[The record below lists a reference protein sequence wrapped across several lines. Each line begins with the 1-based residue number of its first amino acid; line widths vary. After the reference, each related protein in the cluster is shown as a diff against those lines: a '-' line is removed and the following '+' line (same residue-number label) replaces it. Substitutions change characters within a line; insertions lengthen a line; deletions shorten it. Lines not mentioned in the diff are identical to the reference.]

1 LFIQSKYNFCL
12 TSKTYLN
19 IHSKTEAAMSNYA
32 KLQAQIEQLQKEAD
46 SIRGR
51 ERVETIANIKKAI
64 ALFDLTAAELG
75 LSGTKGGKGTKA
87 GKGGKAAKAAKA
99 PKTAG
104 LKRRGRPAK
113 AGAKKLGRPPKTE
126 GTLAADRKVAKKAGK
141 KARKAAGV
149 KIKKSKGAGDGRSM
163 VAPKYRDSAT
173 GITWT
178 GRGKQPKWV
187 VAAIASGKTL
197 ADLKI

>member
-1 LFIQSKYNFCL
+1 
-12 TSKTYLN
+12 
-19 IHSKTEAAMSNYA
+19 MSSYA

-51 ERVETIANIKKAI
+51 ERIETIANIKKAI

-75 LSGTKGGKGTKA
+75 LSAKGAKGAKA
-87 GKGGKAAKAAKA
+87 SKGAKKAGGKAAGA
-99 PKTAG
+99 
-104 LKRRGRPAK
+104 KRRGRPAK
-113 AGAKKLGRPPKTE
+113 VGAKKAGRPPK
-126 GTLAADRKVAKKAGK
+126 AADGTSAAGKAGKKTGKKAGK
-141 KARKAAGV
+141 AG
-149 KIKKSKGAGDGRSM
+149 KKGRPASGAKKSKSNADGRSQ

-173 GITWT
+173 GVTWT

-187 VAAIASGKTL
+187 VAAIAGGKTL

>member
-1 LFIQSKYNFCL
+1 LIIYFRE
-12 TSKTYLN
+12 
-19 IHSKTEAAMSNYA
+19 EATMSSYA

-51 ERVETIANIKKAI
+51 ERIETIANIKKAI

-75 LSGTKGGKGTKA
+75 LSAKGAKGAKA
-87 GKGGKAAKAAKA
+87 SKGAKKADGKAAGA
-99 PKTAG
+99 
-104 LKRRGRPAK
+104 KRRGRPAK
-113 AGAKKLGRPPKTE
+113 AGAKKAGAKKAGRPPK
-126 GTLAADRKVAKKAGK
+126 AADGTSAAGKTGKKAGK
-141 KARKAAGV
+141 NVGKAGKKGRPASGA
-149 KIKKSKGAGDGRSM
+149 KKSKSNADGRSQ

-173 GITWT
+173 GVTWT

-187 VAAIASGKTL
+187 VAAIAGGKTL